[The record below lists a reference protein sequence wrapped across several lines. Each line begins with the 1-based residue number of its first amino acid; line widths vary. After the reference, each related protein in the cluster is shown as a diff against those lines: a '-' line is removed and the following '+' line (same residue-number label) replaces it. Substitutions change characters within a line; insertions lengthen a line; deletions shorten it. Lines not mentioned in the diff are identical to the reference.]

1 VEHLRQFY
9 INGTWVD
16 PHGSSTHEV
25 IDPSR
30 ETPVATLALGDEHD
44 VDVAVGAARR
54 AFASFS
60 ATSRDERL
68 DLLEAVIA
76 VYRSR
81 AKDLEEAVSLEMGA
95 PSSLAHDAH
104 VPAGLNQ
111 FVQAAAALRAF
122 DFEERHGTTA
132 ILHEPVGVCGL
143 ITPWNWPLLLIGA
156 KVAPAL
162 AAGCTMVL
170 KPSEFAP
177 LNALLVAEILHEAG
191 VPAGV
196 FNLINGTGPV
206 VGAALSRHREVDM
219 ISITGSTRA
228 GVEVARNAASTVKRV
243 HQELGGKSAN
253 IILDDAD
260 LAHVLARDVVAV
272 MENSGQS
279 CDAGSRILVPEA
291 RLREAEEIAAR
302 AAASIVVG
310 APEDPRTVIGPVVSR
325 PQFEKVQRL
334 IHSALSQGA
343 NLVAGGLGR
352 PAGID
357 VGYYVRPTVLSHV
370 TNDMTIAREEI
381 FGPVV
386 TLMTY
391 RDEDD
396 AIRIAN
402 DSDFGLSGYV
412 SSADTERARRV
423 ARQIRSGM
431 MHVNGAHLD
440 GVSPFGGYKQSGNGR
455 EYGAYG
461 LRDFLEVKSVFGY
474 YD

>member
-1 VEHLRQFY
+1 MEHLREFY
-9 INGTWVD
+9 IDGRWVE
-16 PHGSSTHEV
+16 PHGSSTHDV

-30 ETPVATLALGDEHD
+30 EIAVATIALGDEDD
-44 VDVAVGAARR
+44 VNAAVAAARG
-54 AFASFS
+54 AQASFA
-60 ATSRDERL
+60 ATSREERL

-76 VYRSR
+76 AYRAR
-81 AKDLEEAVSLEMGA
+81 AHDLEAAVTLEMGA
-95 PSSLAHDAH
+95 PVGLARADQ

-111 FVQAAAALRAF
+111 LIQAANALRTF
-122 DFEERHGTTA
+122 EFEERHGTTA
-132 ILHEPVGVCGL
+132 LLHEPVGVTAL

-156 KVAPAL
+156 KIAPAL

-177 LNALLVAEILHEAG
+177 LNALLVAEILHDAG

-196 FNLINGTGPV
+196 FNLVNGTGPV
-206 VGAALSRHREVDM
+206 VGAALSRHRDVDM
-219 ISITGSTRA
+219 VSITGSTRA
-228 GVEVARNAASTVKRV
+228 GVEVARHAATTVKRV

-260 LAHVLARDVVAV
+260 LATVLARDVVAV

-279 CDAGSRILVPEA
+279 CDAGSRILVPEG
-291 RLREAEEIAAR
+291 RLEEAERVAAR
-302 AAASIVVG
+302 AVASLVVG
-310 APEDPRTVIGPVVSR
+310 DPSDPRTSLGPVVSR

-334 IHSALSQGA
+334 IHSALREGA
-343 NLVAGGLGR
+343 TLVAGGLGR
-352 PAGID
+352 PEGLD
-357 VGYYVRPTVLSHV
+357 CGYFVRPTVLSRV
-370 TNDMTIAREEI
+370 SNDMTIAREEI

-386 TLMTY
+386 TLLTY
-391 RDEDD
+391 RDEED

-402 DSDFGLSGYV
+402 DTVFGLSGYV
-412 SSADTERARRV
+412 SSADPERARRV

-431 MHVNGAHLD
+431 MHINGVGFD

-455 EYGAYG
+455 EYGVYG

-474 YD
+474 YG